1 VVALAAVVP
10 WIGLAAGPAQAE
22 ASVDAQGV
30 ALARSASCAYGDV
43 DITYQGAGIARQAV
57 TFSAAGGTVLQ
68 DRTSD
73 AFRPEFAGVE
83 HVLAEA
89 ASAPA
94 PGTVLAVHVVVGA
107 DPMTRD
113 TAAEFTVVYRCDG
126 AGNDAGGRNEVLW
139 TCWGDLGA
147 CPANADAG
155 LQAAAVPGAVPGAAL
170 APIPPLPAVAATAV
184 TARPSYT
191 G

>member
-1 VVALAAVVP
+1 MALVVAAP
-10 WIGLAAGPAQAE
+10 WVGLTAGPARAD
-22 ASVDAQGV
+22 ASVEAKGV
-30 ALARSASCAYGDV
+30 SLARSASCAYGDV
-43 DITYQGAGIARQAV
+43 DITYDGAGIERQAV
-57 TFSAAGGTVLQ
+57 TFSAAGGAVLQ

-73 AFRPEFAGVE
+73 AFRPEYAGVE

-107 DPMTRD
+107 EPMTRD
-113 TAAEFTVVYRCDG
+113 SAAEFTVIYRCDG
-126 AGNDAGGRNEVLW
+126 TGNDRGGRNEVLW

-147 CPANADAG
+147 CPTTADAG
-155 LQAAAVPGAVPGAAL
+155 LKAAAVPGAVPGAAV
-170 APIPPLPAVAATAV
+170 APIAPLPAVAATAV